1 MRKHFFGPFDLV
13 LLTFV
18 WIISSWFF
26 FVVLSNCFGQECVD
40 GTCDK
45 ANAPQQSQVRFAPAG
60 TIESQ
65 KNPAVVRIEHDDYK
79 GRGYFTGFFIVA
91 PNGLRTNILV
101 TAAHCFDGPGET
113 RIYLPD
119 GRTFKGEILVLDHV
133 WDVAVVMV
141 EGANIPAMRLATVP
155 PAPGDKICAY
165 GYGWVGKQYARM
177 CGVALG
183 YSISRGQNVANTLRC
198 SFKVRDGDSGGPIV
212 NSRHEVVA
220 VITHGDNQSGAYGT
234 WAARIKVIV
243 DRAIARKIAQVDF
256 VSKKEDI
263 GRLPLPPIAHP
274 VAQLPAKQ
282 RVAPLAME
290 VGADDVVDDANV
302 AVIERLRSMLEAQS
316 LVDKKENT
324 EVQETNVKVPFFD
337 LSLPTGLVAEGTT
350 PSILLSTGLQ
360 IAAAAAGV
368 GLTGGV
374 GWGGWVALKAL
385 LAIYRRRKGKSTDS
399 PVDNFST
406 LPRKAKEAR
415 QFLQLSELEG
425 RSPLYDALIG
435 RLALDELDDTIDS
448 DQPEKNFAIEFK
460 ERIMRRFNEIA
471 PVSVENASNNT
482 NQGV

>member
-1 MRKHFFGPFDLV
+1 MKKRYIDPDLLTLTGAFVLALLIYFLV
-13 LLTFV
+13 L
-18 WIISSWFF
+18 
-26 FVVLSNCFGQECVD
+26 VLVCLGQECVD
-40 GTCDK
+40 GKCNRTI
-45 ANAPQQSQVRFAPAG
+45 AQQQLQIRFKSSD
-60 TIESQ
+60 TTDNR

-113 RIYLPD
+113 RIYLSD

-141 EGANIPAMRLATVP
+141 EGRNIPAMRLATIP

-165 GYGWVGKQYARM
+165 GYGWVGKQYTRM

-183 YSISRGQNVANTLRC
+183 YSISRGQNIANTLRC
-198 SFKVRDGDSGGPIV
+198 SFKVRDGDSGGPMV

-243 DRAIARKIAQVDF
+243 DRAIACKIEQVDF
-256 VSKKEDI
+256 AAKKEDI

-274 VAQLPAKQ
+274 VAQLPVKQ
-282 RVAPLAME
+282 RVSPLAME
-290 VGADDVVDDANV
+290 VGADGVANDANI
-302 AVIERLRSMLEAQS
+302 AVIERLRSMFEVQS
-316 LVDKKENT
+316 LVNEKENANN
-324 EVQETNVKVPFFD
+324 EKTNAKAP
-337 LSLPTGLVAEGTT
+337 STGLGLPVGLISESATL
-350 PSILLSTGLQ
+350 SILSMSLQ
-360 IAAAAAGV
+360 IAAAVAGV
-368 GLTGGV
+368 GLTGGA

-385 LAIYRRRKGKSTDS
+385 IAIYRRRKGKSTDS

-415 QFLQLSELEG
+415 QFLQLSKLEG
-425 RSPLYDALIG
+425 RSPLFDALIG
-435 RLALDELDDTIDS
+435 RLALDELDDTIDGNR
-448 DQPEKNFAIEFK
+448 PEKDYAIRLK
-460 ERIMRRFNEIA
+460 ERLMRRFNEIA
-471 PVSVENASNNT
+471 PVSVEEKNE
-482 NQGV
+482 